1 MKGAY
6 VIIPK
11 LRPTLER
18 PQIDE
23 MRLGLQVEDKGSFG
37 DRRDLAEHA
46 QDCKRNA
53 IANAS
58 TNTIIEMMQLVHVQ
72 QRAEHTSEPRQLT
85 VT

>member
-23 MRLGLQVEDKGSFG
+23 MRLGLQVLKIREVLEIG
-37 DRRDLAEHA
+37 DLAEHA

>member
-23 MRLGLQVEDKGSFG
+23 MRLGLQVLKIREVLEIG
-37 DRRDLAEHA
+37 E
-46 QDCKRNA
+46 
-53 IANAS
+53 
-58 TNTIIEMMQLVHVQ
+58 T
-72 QRAEHTSEPRQLT
+72 
-85 VT
+85 